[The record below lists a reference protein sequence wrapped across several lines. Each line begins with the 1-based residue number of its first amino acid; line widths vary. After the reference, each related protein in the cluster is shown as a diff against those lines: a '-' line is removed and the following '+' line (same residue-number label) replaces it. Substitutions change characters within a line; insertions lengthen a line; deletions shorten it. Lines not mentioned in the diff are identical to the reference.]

1 MSNTSS
7 RPERRADALSK
18 ERIVEAAI
26 AILDAEGTGGLTVR
40 ILAAR
45 LATGSGAIYWH
56 IADKDGLLAAAT
68 DQVIA
73 TALPQHAEG
82 ASPRDVIRNVALAVF
97 DALDAH
103 PWIGAQLSGDPWQY
117 AVLRILEAVGAQVAA
132 LGLPEPAR
140 FNAATALLS
149 FMLGLAGQ
157 YAVRSRRFAA
167 DTDRTELL
175 RAVAAQWAQLDSARH
190 PFVRQVAAQLPD
202 HDDREQFRA
211 GIDLILGGI
220 ERSA

>member
-1 MSNTSS
+1 MGT
-7 RPERRADALSK
+7 
-18 ERIVEAAI
+18 AI

-40 ILAAR
+40 SLAAR
-45 LATGSGAIYWH
+45 LKTGSGAIYWH
-56 IADKDGLLAAAT
+56 VTDKDDLLAAAT

-73 TALPQHAEG
+73 GAMAALDGDG
-82 ASPRDVIRNVALAVF
+82 ASPRDIVRALALAVF
-97 DALDAH
+97 DAIDAH

-117 AVLRILEAVGAQVAA
+117 AVLRILEAMGTQVVA

-149 FMLGLAGQ
+149 FVLGLAGQ

-167 DTDRTELL
+167 GTDRTVLL
-175 RAVAAQWAQLDSARH
+175 RAVADQWTQLDPARH

-202 HDDREQFRA
+202 HDDREQFLA
-211 GIDLILGGI
+211 GIDLILAGI
-220 ERSA
+220 GSGA